1 MVIKV
6 KEMTGLKFGKW
17 TVLSR
22 ADKPINNKR
31 NDAYWL
37 CECEC
42 GTKRIVIGK
51 DLRNG
56 KSTNCGCQRIA
67 VNKLELQGKEFG
79 DLVVVEEAGFKIYKN
94 DIKRFFGNV
103 NVNVEEK
110 L

>member
-17 TVLSR
+17 WYCQAG

-42 GTKRIVIGK
+42 GTKRIVIE
-51 DLRNG
+51 R
-56 KSTNCGCQRIA
+56 T
-67 VNKLELQGKEFG
+67 
-79 DLVVVEEAGFKIYKN
+79 
-94 DIKRFFGNV
+94 
-103 NVNVEEK
+103 
-110 L
+110 